1 MDKIGNQYYKNL
13 LRVNLHLELAREG
26 ELVFSTNTDADTAG
40 DNFDFQVVLTF
51 AVLIFIVFSIGK
63 VYMMKMSDS
72 Y

>member
-40 DNFDFQVVLTF
+40 DNFDFRVVLTF
-51 AVLIFIVFSIGK
+51 LPSLFLSCFQLGK
-63 VYMMKMSDS
+63 YI
-72 Y
+72 

>member
-1 MDKIGNQYYKNL
+1 MLIL
-13 LRVNLHLELAREG
+13 LEIILIFR
-26 ELVFSTNTDADTAG
+26 
-40 DNFDFQVVLTF
+40 VVLTF